1 MYYRVQGFDTD
12 GNKFVDIEYDNN
24 LRGVNALNCT
34 MTINIVD
41 NGTQTITFNRVHDY
55 TIRSVCQL
63 RRAFPQMNNAQLV
76 DELIEEFDTHFDP
89 DPSSRSYINRLVI
102 LQAIAW
108 TLLYRKYGSL
118 FRLDNLN
125 VDYDSE
131 RHPDSDSDITD
142 ADS

>member
-24 LRGVNALNCT
+24 LRPPRPYCY

-41 NGTQTITFNRVHDY
+41 NGTQTITFDRVQDN

-89 DPSSRSYINRLVI
+89 DPSSRSYRNRLLI